1 MPSRELQQLQQLQR
15 VKAFAGA
22 KVKYRDKAAMVI
34 FPRACRFV
42 FTRLPLREYAPAISR
57 HDGRV
62 TWQGFTDHQVILRS
76 VA

>member
-34 FPRACRFV
+34 FPRACRV
-42 FTRLPLREYAPAISR
+42 CVVSLPLREYAPAIS
-57 HDGRV
+57 HHGGRV
-62 TWQGFTDHQVILRS
+62 TWQGYR
-76 VA
+76 